1 MDELPGR
8 VGRLA
13 EIHMAVDSKELHDGE
28 MLILDKTGNTIGAY
42 GTCFDWRCGML
53 QKNAFS
59 N

>member
-42 GTCFDWRCGML
+42 GTCFAAGVLCCRE
-53 QKNAFS
+53 NAFS

>member
-1 MDELPGR
+1 
-8 VGRLA
+8 
-13 EIHMAVDSKELHDGE
+13 MAVDIKEFYTK

>member
-8 VGRLA
+8 VGQPA
-13 EIHMAVDSKELHDGE
+13 KIHMAVDIKEFYTK

>member
-1 MDELPGR
+1 
-8 VGRLA
+8 
-13 EIHMAVDSKELHDGE
+13 MAVDSKELHDGE

>member
-8 VGRLA
+8 VGQPA
-13 EIHMAVDSKELHDGE
+13 EIHMAVDIKEFYTK

-42 GTCFDWRCGML
+42 GTCFAAGVLCCRE
-53 QKNAFS
+53 NAFS

>member
-13 EIHMAVDSKELHDGE
+13 EIHMAVDIKEFYTK